1 MWAWQEPCTLLSG
14 PGWSEVIKGWLT
26 VSTWNYSHWIMIN
39 PMECII
45 HLLHNRATCIAEGLF
60 KTSYV
65 FTIIHN
71 MQFVVNVKHRKR
83 RTTITLLFFLYLFRE
98 HCWSEFFLLLVSISW
113 IPGSRFWFAV
123 SGLQILDFRF
133 HALVSAL
140 LSFIVD
146 QTTMTRYKQKISLFC
161 HKKKVR
167 DNCKQATRSIIQANW
182 GAVFHCDWPE

>member
-1 MWAWQEPCTLLSG
+1 MQKLLLGQCCDFSATHQSLLYNVSLARTTLLSG

-26 VSTWNYSHWIMIN
+26 VSTWNYPHWIMTN

-45 HLLHNRATCIAEGLF
+45 HLLHNQATCIAEGLF

-98 HCWSEFFLLLVSISW
+98 HCWSEFFLLLVSIHEFQV
-113 IPGSRFWFAV
+113 PGFGLQFLDSRFW
-123 SGLQILDFRF
+123 
-133 HALVSAL
+133 
-140 LSFIVD
+140 
-146 QTTMTRYKQKISLFC
+146 ISDSML
-161 HKKKVR
+161 
-167 DNCKQATRSIIQANW
+167 
-182 GAVFHCDWPE
+182 